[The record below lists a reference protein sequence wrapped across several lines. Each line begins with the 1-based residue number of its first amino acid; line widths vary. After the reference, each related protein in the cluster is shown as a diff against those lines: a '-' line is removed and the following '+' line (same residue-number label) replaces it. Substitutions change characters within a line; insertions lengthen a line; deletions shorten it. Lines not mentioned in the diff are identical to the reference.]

1 MRISDWSSDV
11 CSSDLFAMA
20 RAHFYAGD
28 CAAGEAMGDAALR
41 LNAYDPDIT
50 GFMGLFK
57 AACGHGAAALP
68 LLQRSLDLDA
78 SYAGVPAVTLA
89 FMLAQNG
96 EVARALAILD
106 RMPSPRNQ
114 IGRATCRERVCQ
126 YVSISVVAVSL
137 KKKYHTL
144 P

>member
-1 MRISDWSSDV
+1 
-11 CSSDLFAMA
+11 MA
-20 RAHFYAGD
+20 GAHVYAGD
-28 CAAGEAMGDAALR
+28 CAAGEARGDAALR

-89 FMLAQNG
+89 FLPAQTG
-96 EVARALAILD
+96 AVDRALAILD
-106 RMPSPRNQ
+106 RMPSPSNLEPQ
-114 IGRATCRERVCQ
+114 YLMVRALVLASSGALAGARALFRRPVDSTP
-126 YVSISVVAVSL
+126 SPAGPPAD
-137 KKKYHTL
+137 HAT
-144 P
+144 